1 MEIFEVSVNE
11 FEEVINTPYFVFGS
25 VAFSELNRNKCDE
38 VFYLLFRE
46 GKYRLGI
53 VGGLSDN
60 SFHSPF
66 SAPFGGFSYI
76 SDDIRLQYI
85 EEAIKLLNNWAIGK
99 KFSSINI
106 TLPPAVYDSN
116 FINKQVNCL
125 WRQGFTISEID
136 LNYSFE
142 LKYFNNDYQDHIW
155 YNARKNLR
163 ISLNAGLQFRICTSD
178 YEKRLSYNIIA
189 KNRESRGFPLRM
201 SWQQIDETIN
211 LVQSDFFLVYSNSQA
226 PVASAIV
233 FHINTSSVRVIYW
246 GDLPGF
252 PEMKLMNF
260 LSFKVFDHYKSSGKE
275 IVELGVSTDHSLP
288 NYGLCEF
295 KEGIG
300 CRIDPQFTF
309 IQKLN

>member
-1 MEIFEVSVNE
+1 MEILEVSPKE
-11 FEEVINTPYFVFGS
+11 YAETIKTPYHVFGS
-25 VAFSELNRNKCDE
+25 AAFNVLNSNKCAG

-46 GKYRLGI
+46 GKFRLGI
-53 VGGLSDN
+53 IGGIRDN
-60 SFHSPF
+60 VFYSPF
-66 SAPFGGFSYI
+66 SAPFGGYSFI
-76 SDDIRLQYI
+76 SGDIRIQYI
-85 EEAIKLLNNWAIGK
+85 EEAIRLLKNWAIEK
-99 KFSSINI
+99 RFSSISI

-116 FINKQVNCL
+116 FITKQINCL
-125 WRQGFTISEID
+125 WRQGFTISEAD

-142 LKYFNNDYQDHIW
+142 LEYFDDDYQEQIW

-163 ISLNAGLQFRICTSD
+163 ISFNAGLQFRKCTTD
-178 YEKRLSYNIIA
+178 DEKLLTYNIIS
-189 KNRESRGFPLRM
+189 KNRESRGHPLRM
-201 SWQQIDETIN
+201 SWQQVNDTMLII
-211 LVQSDFFLVYSNSQA
+211 QSDFFLVYNGNPS

-233 FHINTSSVRVIYW
+233 FHVNASSVRVIYW
-246 GDLPGF
+246 GDLPGY

-260 LSFKVFDHYKSSGKE
+260 LSFKVFEYYKTSGKK
-275 IVELGVSTDHSLP
+275 IVELGISTENSVP